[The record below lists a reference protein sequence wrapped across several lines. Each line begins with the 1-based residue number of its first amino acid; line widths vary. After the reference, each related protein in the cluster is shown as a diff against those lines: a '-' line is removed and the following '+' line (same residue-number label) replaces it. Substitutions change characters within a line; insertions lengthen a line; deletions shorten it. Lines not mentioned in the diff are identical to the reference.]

1 MASRIQAG
9 RIARSAGQPQREG
22 PRSAAR
28 EFDPAVANLGEDLL
42 ALSQARRW
50 QSLPFLPISG
60 PHDGLDVECE
70 LGAIVT
76 IERHEAARLVV
87 KNNDSFL
94 DRQGHVAPGHL
105 TSEKEP
111 DARRE
116 QDGDD
121 YRWQPKGAGHAVAPF
136 ASGGVILIP
145 AQRSNL
151 LARTATGPRRA
162 TSRTLPLRLHWKG
175 SGDMEG
181 SRPDGDDQ
189 AQLSQAV

>member
-28 EFDPAVANLGEDLL
+28 EFDPAVANLGGDLL

-60 PHDGLDVECE
+60 PHDGLDVESE

-87 KNNDSFL
+87 KNNDPFL

-121 YRWQPKGAGHAVAPF
+121 YRWQPKGAGHAVAPV
-136 ASGGVILIP
+136 ASGGVIVVP
-145 AQRSNL
+145 TRPPSSQRVRQRL
-151 LARTATGPRRA
+151 LGEQRAGRCHDACIGRGRA
-162 TSRTLPLRLHWKG
+162 TWKG
-175 SGDMEG
+175 LGPTAMT
-181 SRPDGDDQ
+181 R
-189 AQLSQAV
+189 LS